1 MAENKLDNS
10 KLEKAAEEFAKD
22 RQKEKYAGI
31 MELLERSVVLV
42 PTFTPQGLDSTAQK
56 MMQEGKQVPVPKDAK
71 IMPCLLRRENGG
83 QVLPIFTSIR
93 QIPKDKKSPAVLAM
107 PFFSCVSMV
116 MGNQEKVEAIVMNPF
131 SHNVVLPKG
140 ILEVAEKRRNAL
152 QQQTKTIRMTEK
164 QFKEWVHN
172 RVALYLLPK
181 YLFEHKEDGLKS
193 LQKEEGD
200 FIIQFY
206 REAYPEGKKDSVAA
220 APDDFSV
227 MTLNLTD
234 NMQMTRVD
242 MPAETAKKGM
252 CYRVYAVWL
261 RDAEELRYYT
271 FEKTEEGNYIGRVMP
286 DGKHELIEA
295 APDNG
300 TEIEAVMNMAGRE
313 A

>member
-42 PTFTPQGLDSTAQK
+42 PTFTPQGMDSSAQK

-107 PFFSCVSMV
+107 PFFSCVAMV

-152 QQQTKTIRMTEK
+152 QQTKTIKMTEK

-181 YLFEHKEDGLKS
+181 YLFEHREEGLKS

-271 FEKTEEGNYIGRVMP
+271 FEKTEDGNYIGRVMP

-300 TEIEAVMNMAGRE
+300 AEIEAVMNMAGRE

>member
-42 PTFTPQGLDSTAQK
+42 PTLTPQGMDSSAQK

-107 PFFSCVSMV
+107 PFFSCVAMV

-152 QQQTKTIRMTEK
+152 QQTKTIKMTEK
-164 QFKEWVHN
+164 QFKEWAHN

-181 YLFEHKEDGLKS
+181 YLFEHREEGLRS

-261 RDAEELRYYT
+261 RDKEELRYYT
-271 FEKTEEGNYIGRVMP
+271 FEKTEDGNYIGRVMP

>member
-42 PTFTPQGLDSTAQK
+42 PTLTPQGLDSTAQK

-107 PFFSCVSMV
+107 PFFSCVAMV

-152 QQQTKTIRMTEK
+152 QQTKTIKMTEK

-181 YLFEHKEDGLKS
+181 YLFEHREEGLKS

-271 FEKTEEGNYIGRVMP
+271 FEKTEDGNYIGRVMP

-300 TEIEAVMNMAGRE
+300 AEIEAVMNMADRE

>member
-10 KLEKAAEEFAKD
+10 RLEKAAEEFAKD

-42 PTFTPQGLDSTAQK
+42 PTLTPQGLDSTAQK
-56 MMQEGKQVPVPKDAK
+56 MMKEGKQVPLPKDAK

-93 QIPKDKKSPAVLAM
+93 QIPRDKKSPAVLAM
-107 PFFSCVSMV
+107 PFFSCVAMV

-152 QQQTKTIRMTEK
+152 QQTKTIKMTEK
-164 QFKEWVHN
+164 QFKEWIHN

-181 YLFEHKEDGLKS
+181 YLFEHREEGLKS

-271 FEKTEEGNYIGRVMP
+271 FEKTEDGNYIGRVMP

>member
-42 PTFTPQGLDSTAQK
+42 PTLTPQGMDSSAQK
-56 MMQEGKQVPVPKDAK
+56 MMQEGKQVPLPKDAK

-93 QIPKDKKSPAVLAM
+93 QIPRDKKSPAVLAM
-107 PFFSCVSMV
+107 PFFSCVAMV

-152 QQQTKTIRMTEK
+152 QQTKTIKMTEK

-181 YLFEHKEDGLKS
+181 YLFEHREEGLRS

-261 RDAEELRYYT
+261 RDKEELRYYT
-271 FEKTEEGNYIGRVMP
+271 FEKTEDGNYIGRVMP